1 MKASFYF
8 EKLKLEY
15 EKEEEGEGKRR
26 KGKGEEGARK
36 ILGEKKERKKRKIRQ
51 E

>member
-8 EKLKLEY
+8 EILKLEY

-36 ILGEKKERKKRKIRQ
+36 ILGKKRKKRKIRQ